1 VGQRGALGRARGAR
15 RAAHGALAVT
25 ALRHPLADLIA
36 AAAGRGEGGRPAL
49 IGLAGAQGS
58 GKSTLAAAFAAG
70 RPDAA
75 VFSLDDFYLDAAARA
90 RLAEM
95 VHPLLGTRGV
105 PGTHDLDLLEATI
118 ASLRS
123 AGPDDVTPIP
133 VFDKLGD
140 DRVPRDQWRMFLG
153 RPGVILVE
161 GWCLG
166 ATPQDEAELATPVNA
181 LEREADGDG
190 RWRRWVN
197 AQLAGPYAAF
207 FARFDAI
214 AFLRAPDMARVVRW
228 RSEQQQGL
236 LARPLSKGEE
246 AEIAGFV
253 AHFERITQ
261 HMIAGGV
268 RAELVMELAADRSVL
283 T

>member
-1 VGQRGALGRARGAR
+1 VEQRGALGCARSAHRAI
-15 RAAHGALAVT
+15 AVIV
-25 ALRHPLADLIA
+25 LRHPSADLVAALAD
-36 AAAGRGEGGRPAL
+36 GRGADGRPAL

-58 GKSTLAAAFAAG
+58 GKSTLAAAFADG

-90 RLAEM
+90 RLAET
-95 VHPLLGTRGV
+95 VHPLLRTRGV

-118 ASLRS
+118 AALRS
-123 AGPDDVTPIP
+123 AGPGDATPIP
-133 VFDKLGD
+133 VFDKLAD
-140 DRVPRDQWRMFLG
+140 DPLPREQWRMFRG

-161 GWCLG
+161 GWCVG
-166 ATPQDEAELATPVNA
+166 ATPQDEAELAEPVNA
-181 LEREADGDG
+181 LEREADCDG

-197 AQLAGPYAAF
+197 ARIAGPYAAL

-214 AFLRAPDMARVVRW
+214 AFLRAPGMARVVRW
-228 RSEQQQGL
+228 RCEQQEGL
-236 LARPLSKGEE
+236 LGRALSQGEE

-253 AHFERITQ
+253 AHFERITR

-268 RAELVMELAADRSVL
+268 RAELVMELGADRSLL